1 MYCLASLGGTGGAS
15 GDVVLGV
22 EHVVL
27 GGLAR
32 AGPAVPGASRVEAVE
47 NVLLLGT
54 AGPAGEVASG
64 VKGIENVVL
73 GLGAGAGPAVP
84 LASTKLGRTYGNLG
98 DDGHSKDGWTL
109 NMAIETS
116 PLLGGPANSRK
127 HLIALAIL
135 GCTTIFAVAIITQ
148 VSVGPTELGAG
159 EWDGWTGSGAEPE
172 DNVFDTLDTTGDF
185 TGWTGGEEEGNVFD
199 SLKLS
204 APASPGAD
212 SVERVENVA
221 LLLTASPAGEV
232 ASGVKGIE
240 NVVLGLGAGA
250 GPAVPLASTKLG
262 RTDGNL
268 GDDGHSKDGSA
279 SKDGESDKV
288 LARVG
293 GAAEKR
299 GSFDGHV

>member
-64 VKGIENVVL
+64 VKGGEDVVL
-73 GLGAGAGPAVP
+73 GL
-84 LASTKLGRTYGNLG
+84 
-98 DDGHSKDGWTL
+98 
-109 NMAIETS
+109 
-116 PLLGGPANSRK
+116 
-127 HLIALAIL
+127 
-135 GCTTIFAVAIITQ
+135 
-148 VSVGPTELGAG
+148 VG
-159 EWDGWTGSGAEPE
+159 
-172 DNVFDTLDTTGDF
+172 
-185 TGWTGGEEEGNVFD
+185 
-199 SLKLS
+199 